1 MTRPKLADIT
11 QRAERSATAAE
22 VRALVRTIQAVLEV
36 ADGFERLASRHPEAE
51 TGQVGAAV
59 ANEIRCAVIVR
70 IDTTPKEAP

>member
-11 QRAERSATAAE
+11 QRAERRATAAE

-36 ADGFERLASRHPEAE
+36 ADGFERLASRHPESE
-51 TGQVGAAV
+51 TGQVEAAV